1 MLENINFKIEGLT
14 FSVQNQLSFHK
25 MIEKQIAQL
34 AAVLPISD
42 SEKIPRNPKLLSSL
56 LTWSQRGLVGLYVG
70 KTIIIL

>member
-34 AAVLPISD
+34 AAALPISD

-56 LTWSQRGLVGLYVG
+56 LTWSQ
-70 KTIIIL
+70 